1 MGLIVF
7 FTGYQPACHGD
18 NVHSMKGCGGSEIA
32 FIETAHE
39 LHKLGH
45 TIHVFSPMYR
55 DQDERE
61 CQGVTFRHEKHME
74 KFMQEN
80 DIDAFIISRYIYPL
94 FAFRLKYKK
103 MFIWMHDL
111 TLQPWFNTMQ
121 IPLYGSLL
129 VYNMLPL
136 IEKIVYVS
144 DFQRWNND
152 LACYF
157 KMPLEKTCIIG
168 NGLSQKLI
176 DQSFQNQIAKKP
188 FSFIWCSNQSRGLT
202 NLAKLWPRLSQRI
215 KEEFNIIP
223 TLTICGAPCEPLD
236 LDIEML
242 SITYPETVTNLG
254 KITQQNMFELMNSA
268 HVWFYPTNFHET
280 YCMVAKE
287 AQLAGCICI
296 AADIGAL
303 KETLGNYGTIYNR
316 DLNDE
321 KVIELVIDTLKKPFD
336 KQSMINHV
344 KQETWSQRALQ
355 WEKLIFS

>member
-32 FIETAHE
+32 FIETAQE
-39 LHKLGH
+39 LYKLGH
-45 TIHVFSPMYR
+45 TIQVFSPMYC
-55 DQDERE
+55 DQNEKE
-61 CQGVTFRHEKHME
+61 CQGIHFSNEKHME

-80 DIDAFIISRYIYPL
+80 EIDAFIISRYIYPL
-94 FAFRLKYKK
+94 FAFRLRYKK

-111 TLQPWFNTMQ
+111 TFQPWFNKMQ

-152 LACYF
+152 LACFF
-157 KMPLEKTCIIG
+157 KMPMEKTFIIG
-168 NGLSQKLI
+168 NGLSQSLI
-176 DQSFQNQIAKKP
+176 DQSRKEIQKVP
-188 FSFIWCSNQSRGLT
+188 FSFVWCSNQCRGLS
-202 NLAKLWPRLSQRI
+202 NLAKLWPLLSNAI
-215 KEEFNIIP
+215 KNEFNVQPI
-223 TLTICGAPCEPLD
+223 LKICGAPCDPLD
-236 LDIEML
+236 INIEL
-242 SITYPETVTNLG
+242 LTISDPNVTNHG
-254 KITQQNMFELMNSA
+254 KVSQQDMFEMMKSA

-296 AADIGAL
+296 AVDIGAL
-303 KETLGNYGTIYNR
+303 KETLGEFGTIYDRNM
-316 DLNDE
+316 DDASVVNLI
-321 KVIELVIDTLKKPFD
+321 IETLKKPFD
-336 KQSMINHV
+336 PQAMFEKVS
-344 KQETWSQRALQ
+344 KETWEQRALQ